1 MVQDLKEQ
9 DVSLRTSIVD
19 EEIQSGLRF
28 QEGFTEAA
36 DRLQTGKV

>member
-1 MVQDLKEQ
+1 MSSEQ
-9 DVSLRTSIVD
+9 DVSLHTSIVD

-28 QEGFTEAA
+28 QESFAEAA